1 MQQDIKKCNNVSLLN
16 DKDVKTIDQKK
27 KRRGKKRTIIIDR
40 QSSN

>member
-27 KRRGKKRTIIIDR
+27 KRREKKRIIIDR
-40 QSSN
+40 QSSS